1 MFLKHS
7 IRPMLQCDR
16 WGARCL
22 APQVLRRRPDLL
34 TGTRQ
39 NWGFGICPQTNYHRR
54 SWSWNLRL

>member
-1 MFLKHS
+1 MMFLKHS

-34 TGTRQ
+34 
-39 NWGFGICPQTNYHRR
+39 
-54 SWSWNLRL
+54 